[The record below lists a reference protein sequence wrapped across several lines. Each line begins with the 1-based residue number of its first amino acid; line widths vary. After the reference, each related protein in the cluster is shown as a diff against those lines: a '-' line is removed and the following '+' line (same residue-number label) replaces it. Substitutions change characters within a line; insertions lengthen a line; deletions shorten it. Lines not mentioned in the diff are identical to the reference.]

1 MLRFQFQFL
10 WPVAVAVGLLPFSFD
25 AIAGDRWTR
34 FRGPAGDGHAEASN
48 LPETWSETENIAWKA
63 EVPGKG
69 WSSPVVGDGMVWMTT
84 ATVKELDD
92 AEIARIKKK
101 KLAANPVASQMEI
114 VGPAKLF
121 VVGVDLATGELRKT
135 YPLFDIAE
143 PDPIHSLNSYA
154 SPSPT
159 LHEGRLYCH
168 FGKFGT
174 ACIDTKTGRVLWSR
188 QFVIDHAVGP
198 GSSPVLHD
206 GVLIIP
212 CDGMDRQFIVGLDAA
227 TGKDLWRTDRPPL
240 SGDLGDMHKAF
251 ATPLVVQRDGSDQA
265 IVPGAQWFAAYDP
278 RTGRELWRFRHGT
291 GFSNV
296 PAPVTHGDL
305 AFLCTGFTKPELCAV
320 RLGGSGDI
328 TDSHLAW
335 RYSRQVPSMSSP
347 LVVRDQLY
355 FVSDQ
360 GVLTCLDVAS
370 GKQLW
375 QERLK
380 GNFSASPLYADGK
393 AYISSRDGE
402 TTVFRPGSNYDE
414 VAVNVLSGQ
423 LMASPVVLD
432 NVLLLRS
439 DTHLYRIQVKPP
451 AAPSTATLNPT
462 ISASE

>member
-1 MLRFQFQFL
+1 
-10 WPVAVAVGLLPFSFD
+10 
-25 AIAGDRWTR
+25 
-34 FRGPAGDGHAEASN
+34 
-48 LPETWSETENIAWKA
+48 
-63 EVPGKG
+63 
-69 WSSPVVGDGMVWMTT
+69 
-84 ATVKELDD
+84 
-92 AEIARIKKK
+92 
-101 KLAANPVASQMEI
+101 
-114 VGPAKLF
+114 
-121 VVGVDLATGELRKT
+121 
-135 YPLFDIAE
+135 
-143 PDPIHSLNSYA
+143 
-154 SPSPT
+154 
-159 LHEGRLYCH
+159 
-168 FGKFGT
+168 
-174 ACIDTKTGRVLWSR
+174 
-188 QFVIDHAVGP
+188 
-198 GSSPVLHD
+198 
-206 GVLIIP
+206 
-212 CDGMDRQFIVGLDAA
+212 
-227 TGKDLWRTDRPPL
+227 
-240 SGDLGDMHKAF
+240 MHKAF

-393 AYISSRDGE
+393 VYISSRDGE